1 MLHTRKVWF
10 NIYPN
15 GQSVW
20 PSKEKALEHARS
32 TCLAVGVEAT
42 INYVEGQGR
51 EPAPVRA

>member
-20 PSKEKALEHARS
+20 PSKEKAQEHARS
-32 TCLAVGVEAT
+32 TCLAVAVEAT
-42 INYVEGQGR
+42 INFAEGQGR